1 MVLSLP
7 DLKVLGINAAGFESE
22 VPLSTHPATSQG
34 ALDLLQLRGYASGL
48 GETLAKSRFT
58 SRRLSLDVRNP

>member
-7 DLKVLGINAAGFESE
+7 NLKVLGINAAGFESE
-22 VPLSTHPATSQG
+22 EPLSTHRRG
-34 ALDLLQLRGYASGL
+34 ALDLLQLRGYLSGL